1 MLNCSGFVKL
11 PTHFS
16 GGFDHADVHL
26 ESGSV
31 FVAHTANDTIE
42 VIDGEKLSHSLTIK
56 GCPEASGVLCTQ
68 KVGLV
73 FAAARGA
80 GKVCCWDATKRTLIG
95 EIQVGPKP
103 NGLAWD
109 SQLEHLL
116 VADVEDFEVRLVNP
130 FSMKML
136 RSQKLPGR
144 PRWCAYDSKTRHFL
158 VNIRD
163 PAGVALLDSETMQ
176 KVSFIRVSS
185 KGPHGLDL
193 GPKENLTFAACDSG
207 TVVFLDLL
215 SGEESASVP
224 ISGAPDVIWYNEPCE
239 LLYCAIA
246 NPGVIDVIDT
256 RSRIVKETVK
266 TEVGAHSFAFDR
278 ERQRL
283 YVLYPKS
290 CQAAV
295 YEES

>member
-1 MLNCSGFVKL
+1 MLKCSGFVKL
-11 PTHFS
+11 PTHSS

-42 VIDGEKLSHSLTIK
+42 VIDGEKLAHSLTIK

-68 KVGLV
+68 EVGLV

-80 GKVCCWDATKRTLIG
+80 GKVCCWDAAKRTPIG
-95 EIQVGPKP
+95 EIPVGPRP

-116 VADVEDFEVRLVNP
+116 VADVEDFGARLVDP

-144 PRWCAYDSKTRHFL
+144 PRWCAYHSKTRHFL
-158 VNIRD
+158 VNIRN
-163 PAGVALLDSETMQ
+163 PAGVALLDSETME
-176 KVSFIRVSS
+176 KISFIHVSCM
-185 KGPHGLDL
+185 GPHGLDL
-193 GPKENLTFAACDSG
+193 GPKENVAFVACDGG

-224 ISGAPDVIWYNEPCE
+224 ISGAPDVIWYDERRE

-246 NPGVIDVIDT
+246 NPGLIDVIDT
-256 RSRIVKETVK
+256 RSRTVKEKVE
-266 TEVGAHSFAFDR
+266 TEVGAHTFAFDR
-278 ERQRL
+278 VRQRL
-283 YVLYPKS
+283 YVLFPTS